1 VKSMRGLPEGLVA
14 DSERRPRAL
23 QRVEVADLDAMSA
36 MFRVTFV
43 CVALAFAVQSGQM
56 ARGNLYAITLLFLCL
71 QAVVLWSSARHMKAD
86 RLRPAVMG
94 IELLVFCAWMRETP
108 SYAPVLFTLFYLT
121 VLMAAMRYGLV
132 GSMVS
137 AVAAIGLYLWQVG
150 DADGIAATCQR
161 MGSSHF
167 VPLLIVAAI
176 TGAMARVR
184 DQEREARFAQERV
197 MVEYHQRVELAR
209 SVQEFSLP
217 TTLPVIAGYDVAKA
231 FDIADYAVGGGD
243 YYDIRVGPDGA
254 FVLCVADIAGK
265 TISGVAKL
273 PLIRAGLAVASQMLE
288 TPGAIARCL
297 NEVMCSTIE
306 EDSFIAA
313 SLARLEPDTGRLT
326 YTTAGQVPPL
336 IVRRGGQVEWLE
348 LGGPALGIQA
358 DAVYREGECGMGPG
372 DVLVLASDGVTTA
385 SDGAG
390 GELGLEAIASIVRER
405 VAESAEHIA
414 QSLLAAARQHA
425 NDTSHPDDVAIMV
438 VKRLEPGDAKPAG

>member
-1 VKSMRGLPEGLVA
+1 MRGLREAVVA
-14 DSERRPRAL
+14 DPEQRPRGL
-23 QRVEVADLDAMSA
+23 QHVEVADLDVMSA

-43 CVALAFAVQSGQM
+43 CVALAFAVQSGQL
-56 ARGNLYAITLLFLCL
+56 AGGSLYPITLLFLCL

-108 SYAPVLFTLFYLT
+108 GYAHVLFTLFYLT
-121 VLMAAMRYGLV
+121 VLMAAMRYGLS

-137 AVAAIGLYLWQVG
+137 AVAAIGLYLWQVP
-150 DADGIAATCQR
+150 DPDGVAATCQR

-197 MVEYHQRVELAR
+197 LVEYHERVELAR

-217 TTLPVIAGYDVAKA
+217 TTLPAIDGYEVAKA
-231 FDIADYAVGGGD
+231 FDVADYAVGGGD
-243 YYDIRVGPDGA
+243 YYDIRPARDGA

-273 PLIRAGLAVASQMLE
+273 PLIRAGFAVANQMLDS
-288 TPGAIARCL
+288 PSAISQCL
-297 NEVMCSTIE
+297 NELMCSTIE

-313 SLARLEPDTGRLT
+313 SLVRLEPATGHLT

-336 IVRRGGQVEWLE
+336 VVRADGETEWLE

-358 DAVYREGECGMGPG
+358 DAIYAQGEGALAPG
-372 DVLVLASDGVTTA
+372 DVLVMASDGVTIA
-385 SDGAG
+385 PDGAG
-390 GELGLEAIASIVRER
+390 GELGLEVVESVVRER
-405 VAESAEHIA
+405 VADTADRIA
-414 QSLLAAARQHA
+414 QSLLRIARKH
-425 NDTSHPDDVAIMV
+425 TGGGSHPDDVTVVV
-438 VKRLEPGDAKPAG
+438 VKRSTPGGTGLVD